1 MSPFWTSFFTNLKA
15 DRRSTTL
22 FITTLAGMF
31 FLIVLAT
38 ALCANNLETYV
49 VRALPGV
56 GVFAVV
62 WIGVI
67 IRRARARRRERLG
80 YPPLSFD
87 ELRKA
92 RSKLTKNNGSFRR
105 NLA

>member
-22 FITTLAGMF
+22 FMITLAGMF
-31 FLIVLAT
+31 ILIVLAT
-38 ALCANNLETYV
+38 ALWANNLQDYV
-49 VRALPGV
+49 IRALPGV

-62 WIGVI
+62 WIGVSI
-67 IRRARARRRERLG
+67 HRARANRRQRLDRR
-80 YPPLSFD
+80 PLSFD

-92 RSKLTKNNGSFRR
+92 RSKLMKSRTGQ
-105 NLA
+105 

>member
-1 MSPFWTSFFTNLKA
+1 MSPFWTSFFVHLK
-15 DRRSTTL
+15 DCGRSATI
-22 FITTLAGMF
+22 FMITLAGLF
-31 FLIVLAT
+31 FFIVLT
-38 ALCANNLETYV
+38 VVICENHLQDYV
-49 VRALPGV
+49 IRALPAV

-62 WIGVI
+62 WAGVTV
-67 IRRARARRRERLG
+67 RRARARRRERLG
-80 YPPLSFD
+80 YPPLSYD